1 MTINWEVL
9 RMKHGEWTAA
19 DANARHEARLARG

>member
-1 MTINWEVL
+1 MTIYWEV